1 MQKRI
6 VRIFSTLFR
15 FWLVAL
21 PFFYCKISE
30 KERLWFELPVQNP
43 FHFDYDPELRENPKS
58 LSVRI
63 VTLDSRTCLQS
74 GEVPG
79 FAITFCLSDEDR
91 SVSSTLE
98 NSIEAW
104 RRREMSA
111 ERTVYDSVDRNIS
124 ASIGMFPINEIRKR
138 ISKSGFGI
146 LGSGEFKKNSSDGAF
161 WDRRGYV
168 RKFHEPGFSL
178 FRLEGNEW
186 LWVFPPNESSGTYLT
201 LKILLPPG
209 LDSDWAS
216 RLGSIASTNE
226 RILANCKADLPEI
239 SEIFGETES
248 VSGRWIELYNPYPYP
263 ICESGLEFVLFG
275 NRVSLPT
282 SVGFFAPGESKV
294 YAEESSILEKIPL
307 TGIRWGDLKRSGTL
321 QLVKEGDVSERA
333 LPGGG
338 YRFGEESYSWKR
350 NGFSDCVSMERTSFL
365 PESYCMDPGR
375 PSERF
380 AYGDRKVDL
389 CDAREFRIEEINFL
403 GAYRDGKLRSDY
415 KFIDLEYT
423 GLSKCDPSDLELSFG
438 STNLPISARGI
449 LQPGTILTV
458 GALPFLFG
466 RFELSYRNLSNLKG
480 TDSVRIR
487 NRISGNEKNLWNGG
501 FRGPELVY
509 DRVALEIPGI
519 ATSSLLVRE
528 EKVYIPK
535 SELPPDGLHL
545 SHRFFPGRKT
555 EFGFSG
561 SAALSEVSWAGSY
574 RGNEPISAD
583 RFLEVWSDDPGISS
597 AVLQIQTSGGGNS
610 NVLFPLEKGWS
621 LLSSGKL
628 ICFPNSVS
636 WTESNFSLPQTGGN
650 VLRLL
655 DPIGGAVW
663 GEFRYTS
670 AGPGKND
677 TRGKIRR
684 SAFFLSE
691 QGGIGI
697 WKDSDLPNFPG
708 RSEACE
714 GTHASPGAP
723 NVFPGEV
730 G

>member
-6 VRIFSTLFR
+6 NSIFSSSFR
-15 FWLVAL
+15 LWLAL

-43 FHFDYDPELRENPKS
+43 FHLNYDPEARENPRS
-58 LSVRI
+58 IPVRI
-63 VTLDSRTCLQS
+63 LTLDSRTCLQS

-79 FAITFCLSDEDR
+79 YAFTFCLSDADR
-91 SVSSTLE
+91 SINSTWE

-104 RRREMSA
+104 RRKEISP

-124 ASIGMFPINEIRKR
+124 ASIGTFKINEVRKR
-138 ISKSGFGI
+138 IVKSGFGI
-146 LGSGEFKKNSSDGAF
+146 LGSGELKKDSSDGMF
-161 WDRRGYV
+161 WDRRRYV

-186 LWVFPPNESSGTYLT
+186 FWVFPPSESSGVYLT

-209 LDSDWAS
+209 LDSDWTN
-216 RLGSIASTNE
+216 RLGSIPSTNE
-226 RILANCKADLPEI
+226 KILANCKADLPEI

-248 VSGRWIELYNPYPYP
+248 VSGRWIELYNPYPHP
-263 ICESGLEFVLFG
+263 ICEFGLQFVLFG
-275 NRVSLPT
+275 NRVSLPA

-294 YAEESSILEKIPL
+294 YAEESSILEKILL
-307 TGIRWGDLKRSGTL
+307 TGIRWGDLKRNGTL
-321 QLVKEGDVSERA
+321 QLTKEGSVSERV

-350 NGFSDCVSMERTSFL
+350 SGFSDCGAPERTSFL

-380 AYGDRKVDL
+380 ASDDRRIGL

-403 GAYRDGKLRSDY
+403 GAYRDGKLRPDY

-423 GLSKCDPSDLELSFG
+423 GLTKCDSSDLELSFG
-438 STNLPISARGI
+438 STNLPISARSL
-449 LQPGTILTV
+449 LQPGAILTV
-458 GALPFLFG
+458 GAIPFLFG
-466 RFELSYRNLSNLKG
+466 KAELSYRNLSNLKG
-480 TDSVRIR
+480 TDSIRIR
-487 NRISGNEKNLWNGG
+487 NRTSGSEKNLWNGE
-501 FRGPELVY
+501 FRGPESAY
-509 DRVALEIPGI
+509 DRVALEIPGT

-535 SELPPDGLHL
+535 KELPPDGLHP

-555 EFGFSG
+555 EFDFSG
-561 SAALSEVSWAGSY
+561 SATISEVSWAGSY
-574 RGNEPISAD
+574 RGNEPISGD
-583 RFLEVWSDDPGISS
+583 RFLEVRSENQEVSS
-597 AVLQIQTSGGGNS
+597 AVLQTQTSGGGIS
-610 NVLFPLEKGWS
+610 SILFPIEKGWS

-628 ICFPNSVS
+628 TCFPNSVS

-655 DPIGGAVW
+655 DPIRGGVW

-684 SAFFLSE
+684 SAFFLLE
-691 QGGIGI
+691 QGGTEI
-697 WKDSDLPNFPG
+697 WKDSDLPIFPG
-708 RSEACE
+708 RSEGCE

-723 NVFPGEV
+723 NAFPAEV